1 MTPLARLWRGLAA
14 FEWRGVVARRSRRMR
29 HVLGA
34 IEQGVLM
41 VGHHD
46 TVEVWNQS
54 FLDMLGLQ
62 KECMRAGMTLRQL
75 VAHSVAVGNHGAQ
88 SVDQVVA
95 KMAVRTLRDQLE
107 ASEWSLPDGRV
118 LHTRWV
124 RCAEG
129 GWIATFT
136 DVSEHHRSMARIAH
150 IVGHDQLTGLASR
163 AGFQEALQRAAARA
177 RRGEEFAVLTID
189 LDRFKTVNDS
199 LGLAAGDAL
208 LREVANRLRETVREV
223 DTVARF
229 SGDAFAILQT
239 GVAQPD
245 GAAALARRLLE
256 TISRACDIEGKPA
269 MVGASI
275 GIALA
280 TADSSDVGALMRNAD
295 LALRRAKEDG
305 IAQPGGPGH
314 YRFFAPD
321 MDARAQ
327 QRRRLE
333 LDLRQALLHGEFE
346 LFYQPLID
354 IRDRRV
360 SGFEALLRWRH
371 PLHGLVSPDAFIPLA
386 EETGLIVPVGEWVLQ
401 TACAEAMRWDTEPG
415 HAPIRVAVN
424 LSAVQFG
431 VHDLAETVR
440 AALAKSGLAPSRL
453 ELEITER
460 MLLEDSEANIETL
473 HRLRALGVRI
483 SMDDFGTGYSS
494 LNYLRSFP
502 FDKIKI
508 DKSFIKEITSSV
520 EAGAIVRA
528 IAGLG
533 ASLGIATTAEGVETS
548 AQLDQVVAEGCTEV
562 QGYFF
567 SPPRPACDV
576 PALILAAPARQAA

>member
-1 MTPLARLWRGLAA
+1 MGQ
-14 FEWRGVVARRSRRMR
+14 
-29 HVLGA
+29 VLGA

-41 VGHHD
+41 VGPHD
-46 TVEVWNQS
+46 TIEVWNQS
-54 FLDMLGLQ
+54 FIDMLGLQ
-62 KECMRAGMTLRQL
+62 NARVYAGMQLRDL
-75 VAHSVAVGNHGAQ
+75 VTHSVAVGNHGAQ
-88 SVDQVVA
+88 SVEHVLA
-95 KMAVRTLRDQLE
+95 KMAIRTLKDQRE
-107 ASEWSLPDGRV
+107 PNEWLLPDGRV
-118 LHTRWV
+118 LHSRWV
-124 RCAEG
+124 RCPEG
-129 GWIATFT
+129 GWIATYT
-136 DVSEHHRSMARIAH
+136 DVSERHRSKARIAH
-150 IVGHDQLTGLASR
+150 IVGHDHLTGLASR

-177 RRGEEFAVLTID
+177 RRGEEFALLSVD
-189 LDRFKTVNDS
+189 LDRFKAVNDS

-208 LREVANRLRETVREV
+208 LCEVATRLRESVREI

-245 GAAALARRLLE
+245 GAVALARRLLE
-256 TISRACDIEGKPA
+256 TISRACDIEGRPA
-269 MVGASI
+269 MVGASV

-280 TADSSDVGALMRNAD
+280 TDACCDVDALMRNAD

-305 IAQPGGPGH
+305 MTQPGGPGH

-333 LDLRQALLHGEFE
+333 LDLRQAMQHGEFE

-354 IRDRRV
+354 IHDRRV

-371 PLHGLVSPDAFIPLA
+371 PVQGLVAPDTFIPLA
-386 EETGLIVPVGEWVLQ
+386 EETGLIVPIGKWVLH
-401 TACAEAMRWDTEPG
+401 TACAEAMRWDSAPG
-415 HAPIRVAVN
+415 LAPIRVAVN
-424 LSAVQFG
+424 LSPMQFG
-431 VHDLAETVR
+431 VHDLTETVR
-440 AALAKSGLAPSRL
+440 AALAESGLAPSRL

-460 MLLEDSEANIETL
+460 MLLEDSEANLETL
-473 HRLRALGVRI
+473 HRLRTLGVRI

-508 DKSFIKEITSSV
+508 DKSFIKEIASSA

-533 ASLGIATTAEGVETS
+533 TSLGIATTAEGVETN

-576 PALILAAPARQAA
+576 PALILSTPARRAA